1 MGRFGGLL
9 VVVVV
14 PLGFVHVV
22 VVVYREGLRAGM
34 GQVRRFPLWV
44 S

>member
-14 PLGFVHVV
+14 LLGFVHV

-34 GQVRRFPLWV
+34 GQVRRIPLWV